1 MMKLDDFYYLGKI
14 TKKFSFRGE
23 VIIFLDTDSP
33 EFYYNIKKLFINL
46 NNVLTPFEITSV
58 RPNKT
63 NRIRVKI
70 NGIDTENDTE
80 KLINKEIYLPK
91 DSLPKT
97 DENSFYYHEI
107 IGYTVLDQN
116 SKKVGN
122 IIGVNDQSPQHLFQI
137 NTCEKKTLIPINDNL
152 IIKVDKKNK
161 IIKMDLPDGI
171 LDI

>member
-1 MMKLDDFYYLGKI
+1 MQLNDFYYLGKI

-33 EFYYNIKKLFINL
+33 KFYYNIKKIFINI
-46 NNVLTPFEITSV
+46 NHVLTPFDITSV
-58 RPNKT
+58 KPNKT

-80 KLINKEIYLPK
+80 KLINKEIYLPLV
-91 DSLPKT
+91 SLPKT

-107 IGYTVLDQN
+107 IGYTVLGKDN
-116 SKKVGN
+116 KKVGN
-122 IIGVNDQSPQHLFQI
+122 ISGVNDQSPQHLFQI
-137 NTCEKKTLIPINDNL
+137 NASGKKTLIPINDKL
-152 IIKVDKKNK
+152 IIKIDKKNK

>member
-1 MMKLDDFYYLGKI
+1 MKLNDFYYLGKI
-14 TKKFSFRGE
+14 TKKYSFRGE

-33 EFYYNIKKLFINL
+33 EFYYNIKKIFINL
-46 NNVLTPFEITSV
+46 NNVLTPFDLSSV
-58 RPNKT
+58 IPNKS

-70 NGIDTENDTE
+70 NGINTENDTK
-80 KLINKEIYLPK
+80 KLINKEIYLPIE
-91 DSLPKT
+91 SLPKT

-122 IIGVNDQSPQHLFQI
+122 ITGVIDQSPQHLFQI
-137 NTCEKKTLIPINDNL
+137 NASGKKTLVPINDNL

-161 IIKMDLPDGI
+161 TMRIELPDGI
-171 LDI
+171 LDL

>member
-1 MMKLDDFYYLGKI
+1 MKIDDFYYLGKI

-33 EFYYNIKKLFINL
+33 EFYYNIKKLFLKI
-46 NNVLTPFEITSV
+46 NNVFTPFNVTSV
-58 RPNKT
+58 KPNKT

-70 NGIDTENDTE
+70 NGIDSENDTE
-80 KLINKEIYLPK
+80 KLINKEIYLPIE
-91 DSLPKT
+91 SLPKT
-97 DENSFYYHEI
+97 DKNSFYYHEI
-107 IGYTVLDQN
+107 IDYTVVGKDN
-116 SKKVGN
+116 KKVGN
-122 IIGVNDQSPQHLFQI
+122 ITGVNDQSPQHLFQI
-137 NTCEKKTLIPINDNL
+137 NTLGKKTLIPINDKL

>member
-1 MMKLDDFYYLGKI
+1 MKLDDFYYLGKI

-33 EFYYNIKKLFINL
+33 EFYYNIKKLFLKI
-46 NNVLTPFEITSV
+46 NNVFTPFDVTSV
-58 RPNKT
+58 KPNKT

-70 NGIDTENDTE
+70 NGIDSENDTE
-80 KLINKEIYLPK
+80 KLINKEIYLPIE
-91 DSLPKT
+91 SLPKT
-97 DENSFYYHEI
+97 DKNSFYYHEI
-107 IGYTVLDQN
+107 IDYTVVGKDN
-116 SKKVGN
+116 KKVGN
-122 IIGVNDQSPQHLFQI
+122 ITGVNDQSPQHLFQI
-137 NTCEKKTLIPINDNL
+137 NTLGKKTLIPINDKL

>member
-1 MMKLDDFYYLGKI
+1 MKLNDFYYVGKI

-46 NNVLTPFEITSV
+46 NNVLTPFEVSSV
-58 RPNKT
+58 IPKKP

-70 NGIDTENDTE
+70 NGIDTENDTKE
-80 KLINKEIYLPK
+80 LINKEIYLPTN
-91 DSLPKT
+91 SLPKT

-107 IGYTVLDQN
+107 IGYIVLDKYN
-116 SKKVGN
+116 KKVGN

-137 NTCEKKTLIPINDNL
+137 NASGKKTLIPITDSL

-161 IIKMDLPDGI
+161 TIKMELPDGI
-171 LDI
+171 LDL

>member
-1 MMKLDDFYYLGKI
+1 MKLDDFYYLGKI

-33 EFYYNIKKLFINL
+33 EFYHNIKKLFINI
-46 NNVLTPFEITSV
+46 NDVLTPFDIASV
-58 RPNKT
+58 KANKT

-97 DENSFYYHEI
+97 DENGFYYHEI

-116 SKKVGN
+116 SKKIGN
-122 IIGVNDQSPQHLFQI
+122 ITGVNDQSPQHLFQI
-137 NTCEKKTLIPINDNL
+137 NACGEKTLIPINDNL

>member
-1 MMKLDDFYYLGKI
+1 MKLNDFYYLGKI
-14 TKKFSFRGE
+14 TKNFSFRGE

-46 NNVLTPFEITSV
+46 NDVLTPFDISSV
-58 RPNKT
+58 IPNKT

-70 NGIDTENDTE
+70 NGINTENDTK
-80 KLINKEIYLPK
+80 KLINKEIYLPIK
-91 DSLPKT
+91 SLPKT

-107 IGYTVLDQN
+107 IGYTVLDQD

-122 IIGVNDQSPQHLFQI
+122 ITAVNDQSPQHLFQI
-137 NTCEKKTLIPINDNL
+137 NALGKKTLIPINDKL

>member
-1 MMKLDDFYYLGKI
+1 MKLNDFYYLGKI

-33 EFYYNIKKLFINL
+33 EFYYNIKKIFINL
-46 NNVLTPFEITSV
+46 NNVLTPFDLSSV
-58 RPNKT
+58 IPNKS

-70 NGIDTENDTE
+70 NGINTENDTK
-80 KLINKEIYLPK
+80 KLINKEIYLPIE
-91 DSLPKT
+91 SLPKT

-107 IGYTVLDQN
+107 IGYTVLDQD

-122 IIGVNDQSPQHLFQI
+122 ITGVNDQSPQHLFQI
-137 NTCEKKTLIPINDNL
+137 NASGKKILIPINDNL

-161 IIKMDLPDGI
+161 TMRVELPDGI
-171 LDI
+171 LDL

>member
-46 NNVLTPFEITSV
+46 NNELTPFEITSV

-107 IGYTVLDQN
+107 IGYTIIDQN

-122 IIGVNDQSPQHLFQI
+122 ITGVNDQSLQHLFQI
-137 NTCEKKTLIPINDNL
+137 NTFGKRTLIPINDNL

>member
-1 MMKLDDFYYLGKI
+1 MKLDDFYYLGKI

-46 NNVLTPFEITSV
+46 NNELTPFEITSV

-122 IIGVNDQSPQHLFQI
+122 ITGVNDQSPQHLFQI
-137 NTCEKKTLIPINDNL
+137 NASGKKTLIPINDNL

>member
-1 MMKLDDFYYLGKI
+1 MKLDDFYYLGKI

-33 EFYYNIKKLFINL
+33 EFYYNIKKLFLKI
-46 NNVLTPFEITSV
+46 NNVFTPFDVTSV
-58 RPNKT
+58 KPNKT

-70 NGIDTENDTE
+70 NGIDSENDTD
-80 KLINKEIYLPK
+80 KLINKEIYLPIE
-91 DSLPKT
+91 SLPKT
-97 DENSFYYHEI
+97 DKNSFYYHEI
-107 IGYTVLDQN
+107 IGYTVVGKDN
-116 SKKVGN
+116 KKVGN
-122 IIGVNDQSPQHLFQI
+122 ITGVNDQSPQHLFQI
-137 NTCEKKTLIPINDNL
+137 NALGKKTLIPINDKL

>member
-46 NNVLTPFEITSV
+46 NNELTPFEITSV

-107 IGYTVLDQN
+107 IDYTVLDQN

-137 NTCEKKTLIPINDNL
+137 NTFGKKTLIPINDNL

>member
-46 NNVLTPFEITSV
+46 NNELIPFEITRV

-70 NGIDTENDTE
+70 NGIDTEKDTE

-107 IGYTVLDQN
+107 IGYTVIDQN

-122 IIGVNDQSPQHLFQI
+122 INGVNDQSPQHLFQI
-137 NTCEKKTLIPINDNL
+137 NTCGKRTLIPINDNL

>member
-1 MMKLDDFYYLGKI
+1 MKLNDFYYLGKI

-33 EFYYNIKKLFINL
+33 EFYYNIKKLFIKIND
-46 NNVLTPFEITSV
+46 VLTPFNISSV
-58 RPNKT
+58 KPNKT

-80 KLINKEIYLPK
+80 KLINKEIYLPIE
-91 DSLPKT
+91 SLPKT
-97 DENSFYYHEI
+97 DKNSFYYHEI
-107 IGYTVLDQN
+107 IGFTIIGKDN
-116 SKKVGN
+116 KKVGN
-122 IIGVNDQSPQHLFQI
+122 ITGVNDQSPQHLLEI
-137 NTCEKKTLIPINDNL
+137 NVSGKKSLIPMNDKL

-161 IIKMDLPDGI
+161 IMKMDLPDGI

>member
-1 MMKLDDFYYLGKI
+1 MKLNDFYYLGKI

-33 EFYYNIKKLFINL
+33 EFYYNIQKIFVNL
-46 NNVLTPFEITSV
+46 NNVLTPFDLSSV
-58 RPNKT
+58 IPNKS

-70 NGIDTENDTE
+70 NGINTENDTK
-80 KLINKEIYLPK
+80 KLINKEIYLPIE
-91 DSLPKT
+91 SLPKT

-107 IGYTVLDQN
+107 IGYTVLDQD

-122 IIGVNDQSPQHLFQI
+122 ITGVNDQSPQHLFQI
-137 NTCEKKTLIPINDNL
+137 NASGKKILIPINDNL

-161 IIKMDLPDGI
+161 TMRVELPDGI
-171 LDI
+171 LDL

>member
-1 MMKLDDFYYLGKI
+1 MKLDNFYYLGKI

-46 NNVLTPFEITSV
+46 NNVLTPFDISSV
-58 RPNKT
+58 KPNKS

-70 NGIDTENDTE
+70 NGINTENDTN
-80 KLINKEIYLPK
+80 KLIDKEIYLPIK
-91 DSLPKT
+91 SLPKT

-107 IGYTVLDQN
+107 IGYSVLDQD

-122 IIGVNDQSPQHLFQI
+122 ITAVNDQSPQHLFQI
-137 NTCEKKTLIPINDNL
+137 NAYGKKTLIPINDKL

>member
-1 MMKLDDFYYLGKI
+1 MQLNDFYYLGKI

-33 EFYYNIKKLFINL
+33 KFYYSIKKIFINI
-46 NNVLTPFEITSV
+46 NHVLTPFDIASV
-58 RPNKT
+58 KPNKT

-70 NGIDTENDTE
+70 NGIDTENDTK
-80 KLINKEIYLPK
+80 KLINKEIYLPME
-91 DSLPKT
+91 SLPKT

-107 IGYTVLDQN
+107 IGYTVLGKDN
-116 SKKVGN
+116 KKVGN
-122 IIGVNDQSPQHLFQI
+122 ISGVNDQSPQHLFQI
-137 NTCEKKTLIPINDNL
+137 NASGKKTLIPINDKL
-152 IIKVDKKNK
+152 IIKIDKKNN

>member
-1 MMKLDDFYYLGKI
+1 MKLNDFYYLGKI

-33 EFYYNIKKLFINL
+33 KLYYNIQKIFINL
-46 NNVLTPFEITSV
+46 NNVLTPFDLSSV
-58 RPNKT
+58 IPNKS

-70 NGIDTENDTE
+70 NGINTEDDTK
-80 KLINKEIYLPK
+80 KLINKEIYLPIK
-91 DSLPKT
+91 SLPKT

-107 IGYTVLDQN
+107 IGYTVLDQD

-122 IIGVNDQSPQHLFQI
+122 ITGVNDQSPQHLFQI
-137 NTCEKKTLIPINDNL
+137 NASGKKILIPINDNL

-161 IIKMDLPDGI
+161 TMRIELPDGI
-171 LDI
+171 LDL

>member
-1 MMKLDDFYYLGKI
+1 MKLNDFYYLGKI

-33 EFYYNIKKLFINL
+33 EFYYNIKKIFINL
-46 NNVLTPFEITSV
+46 NNVLTPFDLSSV
-58 RPNKT
+58 IPNKS

-70 NGIDTENDTE
+70 NGINTENDTK
-80 KLINKEIYLPK
+80 KLINKEIYLPIE
-91 DSLPKT
+91 SLPKT

-107 IGYTVLDQN
+107 IGYTVLDQD

-122 IIGVNDQSPQHLFQI
+122 ITGVNDQSPQHLFQI
-137 NTCEKKTLIPINDNL
+137 NASGKKTLVPINDNL

-161 IIKMDLPDGI
+161 TMRIELPDGI
-171 LDI
+171 LDL

>member
-46 NNVLTPFEITSV
+46 NNELTPFEITSV

-70 NGIDTENDTE
+70 NGIDTEKDTE
-80 KLINKEIYLPK
+80 KLINKEIYLPIK
-91 DSLPKT
+91 SLPKT

-107 IGYTVLDQN
+107 IGYTVLDQD

-122 IIGVNDQSPQHLFQI
+122 ITGVNDQSPQHLFQI
-137 NTCEKKTLIPINDNL
+137 NASGKKILIPINDNL

-161 IIKMDLPDGI
+161 TMKMELPDGI
-171 LDI
+171 LDL

>member
-1 MMKLDDFYYLGKI
+1 MKLDDFYYLGKI

-33 EFYYNIKKLFINL
+33 EFYYNIKKLFLKI
-46 NNVLTPFEITSV
+46 NNVFTPFDVTSV
-58 RPNKT
+58 KPNKT

-70 NGIDTENDTE
+70 NGIDSENDTE
-80 KLINKEIYLPK
+80 KLINKEIYLPIE
-91 DSLPKT
+91 SLPKT
-97 DENSFYYHEI
+97 DKNSFYYHEI
-107 IGYTVLDQN
+107 IDYAVVGKDN
-116 SKKVGN
+116 KKVGN
-122 IIGVNDQSPQHLFQI
+122 ITGVNDQSPQHLFQI
-137 NTCEKKTLIPINDNL
+137 NALGKKTLIPINDKL

>member
-1 MMKLDDFYYLGKI
+1 MKLDDFYYLGKI

-33 EFYYNIKKLFINL
+33 EFYYNIKKLFLKI
-46 NNVLTPFEITSV
+46 NNVFTPFNVTSV
-58 RPNKT
+58 KPNKT

-70 NGIDTENDTE
+70 NGIDSENDTE
-80 KLINKEIYLPK
+80 KLINKEIYLPIE
-91 DSLPKT
+91 SLPKT
-97 DENSFYYHEI
+97 DKNSFYYHEI
-107 IGYTVLDQN
+107 IDYTVVGKDN
-116 SKKVGN
+116 KKVGN
-122 IIGVNDQSPQHLFQI
+122 ITGVNDQSPQHLFQI
-137 NTCEKKTLIPINDNL
+137 NTLGKKTLIPINDKL

>member
-1 MMKLDDFYYLGKI
+1 MQLNDFYYLGKI

-33 EFYYNIKKLFINL
+33 KFYYNIKKIFIKINH
-46 NNVLTPFEITSV
+46 VLTPFNITSV
-58 RPNKT
+58 KPNKT

-70 NGIDTENDTE
+70 NGIDTENDTK
-80 KLINKEIYLPK
+80 KLINKEIYLPME
-91 DSLPKT
+91 SLPKT

-107 IGYTVLDQN
+107 IGYTVLGKDN
-116 SKKVGN
+116 KKVGN
-122 IIGVNDQSPQHLFQI
+122 ISGVNDQSPQHLFQI
-137 NTCEKKTLIPINDNL
+137 NASGKKTLIPINDQL
-152 IIKVDKKNK
+152 IIKIDKKNN

>member
-1 MMKLDDFYYLGKI
+1 MKLDDFYYLGKI

-33 EFYYNIKKLFINL
+33 QFYYNIKKLFINL
-46 NNVLTPFEITSV
+46 NNVLTPFDISSV
-58 RPNKT
+58 KPNKT

-70 NGIDTENDTE
+70 NGIDNENDAE

-91 DSLPKT
+91 ESLPKT
-97 DENSFYYHEI
+97 DKNSFYYHEI
-107 IGYTVLDQN
+107 IGYTILDQD
-116 SKKVGN
+116 SKKVGD
-122 IIGVNDQSPQHLFQI
+122 ITGVNDQTPQHLFQI
-137 NTCEKKTLIPINDNL
+137 NTCEKKALIPINDKL
-152 IIKVDKKNK
+152 IINVDKKNK

>member
-1 MMKLDDFYYLGKI
+1 MKLNDFYYLGKI

-33 EFYYNIKKLFINL
+33 EFYYNIKKIFINL
-46 NNVLTPFEITSV
+46 NNVLTPFDLSSV
-58 RPNKT
+58 IPNKS

-70 NGIDTENDTE
+70 NGINTENDTK
-80 KLINKEIYLPK
+80 KLINKEIYLPIE
-91 DSLPKT
+91 SLPKT

-107 IGYTVLDQN
+107 IGYTVLDQD

-122 IIGVNDQSPQHLFQI
+122 ITGVNDQSPQHLFQI
-137 NTCEKKTLIPINDNL
+137 NASGKKTLIPINDNL

-161 IIKMDLPDGI
+161 TMRIELPDGI
-171 LDI
+171 LDL

>member
-1 MMKLDDFYYLGKI
+1 MKLNDFYYLGKI

-33 EFYYNIKKLFINL
+33 EFYYNIKKIFINL
-46 NNVLTPFEITSV
+46 NNVLTPFYLSSV
-58 RPNKT
+58 IPNKS

-70 NGIDTENDTE
+70 NGINTENDTK
-80 KLINKEIYLPK
+80 KLINKEIYLPIE
-91 DSLPKT
+91 SLPKT

-107 IGYTVLDQN
+107 IGYTVLDQD

-122 IIGVNDQSPQHLFQI
+122 ITGVNDQSPQHLFQI
-137 NTCEKKTLIPINDNL
+137 NASGKKTLIPINDNL

-161 IIKMDLPDGI
+161 TMRIELPDGI
-171 LDI
+171 LDL

>member
-1 MMKLDDFYYLGKI
+1 MKLNDFYYLGKI

-33 EFYYNIKKLFINL
+33 EFYYNIKKIFINL
-46 NNVLTPFEITSV
+46 NNVLTPFDLSSV
-58 RPNKT
+58 IPNKS

-70 NGIDTENDTE
+70 NGINTENDTK
-80 KLINKEIYLPK
+80 KLINKEIYLPIE
-91 DSLPKT
+91 SLPKT

-107 IGYTVLDQN
+107 IGYTVLDQD

-122 IIGVNDQSPQHLFQI
+122 ITGVNDQSPQHLFEI
-137 NTCEKKTLIPINDNL
+137 NASGKKTLIPINDKL

-161 IIKMDLPDGI
+161 TMRIELPDGI
-171 LDI
+171 LDL

>member
-1 MMKLDDFYYLGKI
+1 MKIDDFYYLGKI

-33 EFYYNIKKLFINL
+33 EFYYNIKKLFLKI
-46 NNVLTPFEITSV
+46 NNVFTPFDVTSV
-58 RPNKT
+58 KPNKT

-70 NGIDTENDTE
+70 NGIDGENDTE
-80 KLINKEIYLPK
+80 KLINKEIYLPIE
-91 DSLPKT
+91 SLPKT
-97 DENSFYYHEI
+97 DKNSFYYHEI
-107 IGYTVLDQN
+107 IDYTVVGKDN
-116 SKKVGN
+116 KKVGN
-122 IIGVNDQSPQHLFQI
+122 ITGVNDQSPQHLFQI
-137 NTCEKKTLIPINDNL
+137 NTLGKKTLIPINDKL